1 MKRGSALLIVLGMVA
16 FLTISAI
23 AFAAFMRA
31 SRLPSSYLRRTSSSR
46 LLVKAALA
54 EAIDEIDLAIGNDLY
69 PGMGDRGRQYWN
81 PRTLTGATSDPDT
94 HLRNYWRANCF
105 IASNRL
111 ELAENTVSTLT
122 LEGLAYLPPYM
133 INEARYYSR
142 HARTAR
148 WKALPFDSGRYAF
161 SAFDVTDCLDVNR
174 VAANVGRNSSD
185 DGRISLAYLLEDEN
199 HKAYDVNPQTWEA
212 FMDNF
217 VDAKNAGL
225 DGNTGHMP
233 ASSTKV
239 PLVSLAD
246 YSLAANEDLTSYPNP
261 FCDYLD
267 GKDFVLSIGGIEGQR
282 LRNQMFATDSYLP
295 LSPLEEK
302 VTGAYDLNDA
312 QYQPFKMSDLAS
324 PVRDLRH
331 PMAST
336 SSLGATRLVQDANGN
351 RWLCALGL
359 AALWDYLDYDN
370 DPISLAIP
378 TTERVPMLCGL
389 DLNATQEGALKL
401 TAKKMASDNQSAVDT
416 DTGDT
421 ANPLTVL
428 EYRVNGKSVSKAMK
442 DDATE
447 RVVEQ
452 TTSYYLDGASFAK
465 FFAGLNVGAL
475 ALYPFRRDAS
485 MLDDDFSIDAR
496 LALYFVEGSKSLH
509 TESTSD
515 VLHLGCDAQ
524 KYVTENQQPS
534 FVSGVFYMPLKKMP
548 VNLPTAGMESSRDAV
563 LDPIR
568 FGQNNA
574 TLVKFCVQELAKTP
588 MYTIT
593 RKWTQTREVTATLNP
608 NVKNTTDWTFPTCP
622 ADGSTDATDSQLEI
636 TGATC
641 GIPPLTENGAVDQSY
656 ADSGKF
662 FEKITKSP
670 DGNKPVDV
678 RLQASVW
685 VYVRHQDA
693 SEGDLTDCVDLV
705 PACIRD
711 DDDLNGVDSR
721 NMNALGNKATQVG
734 GQPYPLMN
742 FYGTTFTYD
751 PLALPQNDK
760 WTNSGVDFGIPSSTV
775 LYCPDPRWNWA
786 PEHWL
791 KAEGAQKVD
800 ADEWLKN
807 AQLGVD
813 GRDRD
818 VFMATSDM
826 GYLQSVYELAF
837 LPRLTN
843 WPERKE
849 SALSATTGQVVCDDS
864 IIGNMKALNV
874 SSRSDFATDFNEL
887 PNAGLMWRTYRPF
900 AYYQDD
906 DPDKGIVVEAD
917 AFDQIGFTSIGTGYR
932 VSPYAST
939 NALMAAFANTPYNW
953 AVAATN
959 SAGALNAL
967 GMSEVTRRADS
978 FNKTFAFS
986 EHQSANDAVFKWTDL
1001 AQIAQNL
1008 HAGVRGLKMGN
1019 AAISEVKSEED
1030 AVKLSNWWTDVFDDF
1045 DWAGKALGNGNKF
1058 ADVELS
1064 GETCKLSDADKKF
1077 LYGYW
1082 RECFA
1087 PRQQLFLVFVRAE
1100 PMMMGGDSANST
1112 PPQLG
1117 ARAVALVWRDPM
1129 PTIEDVSGGQPRP
1142 HRTRVLFYRQFE

>member
-81 PRTLTGATSDPDT
+81 PRTSSGSTAPDT
-94 HLRNYWRANCF
+94 NRRNYWRANCF

-111 ELAENTVSTLT
+111 EQAANTVSTLT

-142 HARTAR
+142 HTKTAS
-148 WKALPFDSGRYAF
+148 WKTLPFEAGRYAF
-161 SAFDVTDCLDVNR
+161 SAFDVTDCFDINR

-185 DGRISLAYLLEDEN
+185 NGRISLAYLFEN
-199 HKAYDVNPQTWEA
+199 LRHTGYDTYPQTWEA
-212 FMDNF
+212 FMENF
-217 VDAKNAGL
+217 VDAKNAGM

-233 ASSTKV
+233 AGNGKV
-239 PLVSLAD
+239 PLVSMAD

-261 FCDYLD
+261 FCDYIE
-267 GKDFVLSIGGIEGQR
+267 GGQDFVLSIGGSEGQR
-282 LRNQMFATDSYLP
+282 LRNQMFVTDSYLP

-302 VTGAYDLNDA
+302 MGAYDLNDA
-312 QYQPFKMSDLAS
+312 QYQPFQMSRMAS
-324 PVRDLRH
+324 PSRDLRH
-331 PMAST
+331 PIAST
-336 SSLGATRLVQDANGN
+336 SVGAQRLVKDDDDN

-378 TTERVPMLCGL
+378 TTERVPMICGL
-389 DLNATQEGALKL
+389 DLSATQEGKLKL
-401 TAKKMASDNQSAVDT
+401 SPAKMASGNQSAVDEDKT
-416 DTGDT
+416 DP

-428 EYRVNGKSVSKAMK
+428 EYRVNGGTVTKAQK
-442 DDATE
+442 DEATE

-452 TTSYYLDGASFAK
+452 TTCYYLDGSVFK
-465 FFAGLNVGAL
+465 DFFAGLNVGAL

-485 MLDDDFSIDAR
+485 TLDDDFLIDAR
-496 LALYFVEGSKSLH
+496 LALYFIEGLQSLH
-509 TESTSD
+509 TDSTAD

-524 KYVTENQQPS
+524 KNVTESQQPS
-534 FVSGVFYMPLKKMP
+534 FVNGVFYMPLKKNNM
-548 VNLPTAGMESSRDAV
+548 NLPSVDMETSHDAL

-568 FGQNNA
+568 FNQNNVA
-574 TLVKFCVQELAKTP
+574 LTKYCVKALQETP

-593 RKWTQTREVTATLNP
+593 RKWTQTRKVTATADP
-608 NVKNTTDWTFPTCP
+608 NKKNATPWSPLSCP
-622 ADGSTDATDSQLEI
+622 EDDSTEASTSQMEI

-641 GIPPLTENGAVDQSY
+641 GIPPLTQKGIVDETYS
-656 ADSGKF
+656 D
-662 FEKITKSP
+662 
-670 DGNKPVDV
+670 PVQFLKKVLGTGGSNNQPTDV

-685 VYVRHQDA
+685 VYVRHQNA
-693 SEGDLTDCVDLV
+693 SDKDLEDCVDLV
-705 PACIRD
+705 PACLQD
-711 DDDLNGVDSR
+711 DDDLNGMSSK
-721 NMNALGNKATQVG
+721 NGNQALGNKTTHVG

-760 WTNSGVDFGIPSSTV
+760 WTNSGVDFGIATSTV

-791 KAEGAQKVD
+791 KATGEKMVD
-800 ADEWLKN
+800 KGVWLEKYSHIGE
-807 AQLGVD
+807 A

-837 LPRLTN
+837 LPRLTD
-843 WPERKE
+843 WPSKV
-849 SALSATTGQVVCDDS
+849 SALSSATSKVACNDS
-864 IIGNMKALNV
+864 IIGNMKSLSV
-874 SSRSDFATDFNEL
+874 SRSDFATSFSDL
-887 PNAGLMWRTYRPF
+887 PNADFMWRTYRPF
-900 AYYQDD
+900 AVNNQ
-906 DPDKGIVVEAD
+906 EAD

-967 GMSEVTRRADS
+967 GMSEVTRRADY
-978 FNKTFAFS
+978 FNTEFTFS
-986 EHQSANDAVFKWTDL
+986 GHHQNSKNAGFAWEDL
-1001 AQIAQNL
+1001 TQIAQNL
-1008 HAGVRGLKMGN
+1008 YTGVRELRMSN
-1019 AAISEVKSEED
+1019 AGISSVKSED
-1030 AVKLSNWWTDVFDDF
+1030 QAVNLNNWWTDVFDDF
-1045 DWAGKALGNGNKF
+1045 DWAGTAMDDSDPGF
-1058 ADVELS
+1058 AGVDLND
-1064 GETCKLSDADKKF
+1064 ETCKLSDADKRF

-1100 PMMMGGDSANST
+1100 PVMMGGGSAKSS

-1129 PTIEDVSGGQPRP
+1129 PTVEDVSSGQPRP